1 MKIRE
6 VSILRR
12 TSKHATRV
20 ATGLAVLLSALGT
33 PAVVGCGSNL
43 PEFAHPTG
51 NSMDPKDMEGK
62 DRIPYRNLTPDD
74 FLASAPPPDM
84 KAYAER
90 MGAVTCAHVFT
101 HPDPQY
107 YIEETAEGFHGA
119 YVNLDFV
126 AMMDREC
133 SWWNPKDGS
142 VPKEYILQHEQ
153 VHFALAEAAAR
164 KLDTKAEKIVAELR
178 PKGKSQA
185 EVEKV
190 LVGTVEEMMREGIE
204 DLLERNRRFD
214 QDTSNTYAPE
224 KQQRWYDEVMAELK

>member
-1 MKIRE
+1 MKSRE
-6 VSILRR
+6 VSTLRR
-12 TSKHATRV
+12 ASISATWI
-20 ATGLAVLLSALGT
+20 AASLAVSLSTLGSFAL
-33 PAVVGCGSNL
+33 VGCGSNL
-43 PEFAHPTG
+43 PGFAHPTG
-51 NSMDPKDMEGK
+51 NSMDPKEMEGK
-62 DRIPYRNLTPDD
+62 DRIPYRTLTADD
-74 FLASAPPPDM
+74 FLASGPPPDM

-101 HPDPQY
+101 YPDPQY
-107 YIEETAEGFHGA
+107 FIEETSEGFHGA

-153 VHFALAEAAAR
+153 IHFALAEVAAR
-164 KLDTKAEKIVAELR
+164 KLDVKAEKVVAELR
-178 PKGKSQA
+178 PKGKTQA

-190 LVGTVEEMMREGIE
+190 LVGTVEEMMKEGIE

-224 KQQRWYDEVMAELK
+224 QQQRWYDEVMAELK